1 MGGFLRS
8 ACNGCLALAGLL
20 AGAASPLYCQELRTR
35 EFLEAIGPGFTH
47 LYALEYPEAR
57 AEFERLEQRFPEHP
71 GPPLYLASAIWLQ
84 ELFGREELDLDKFI
98 APGYFTEKTERRMP
112 AAELELFRERIERSR
127 RLSEQ
132 ILAKDP
138 RHIEARYFLGAVYG
152 IEGAF
157 AMTIE
162 RSLQDAFR
170 FGKKAYQYQLQI
182 VEEDPDFAD
191 AYMSVGLYEYVVG
204 SLPWYIKWLATI
216 IGYRGSKERGFEYLG
231 RAAERATF
239 VADDSQVLQM
249 VLFVRENMNDRA
261 LANARLLHQKHPANF
276 LLELNIAQL
285 LERLGRLDEAVETY
299 LAIERKAVAG
309 RPNYGKLPLPA
320 FRLQVGRRL
329 LGWNRLQEA
338 REILDR
344 ALADPDAGQRQRA
357 LLLLTRGKVL
367 DRLGQRAAAVADYQ
381 AVLALPDFEGSHK
394 QAREGVRRPLRQ

>member
-1 MGGFLRS
+1 MVGFLRL
-8 ACNGCLALAGLL
+8 ARNGCLLLGGPLA
-20 AGAASPLYCQELRTR
+20 ATSSFLYCQELRTR
-35 EFLEAIGPGFTH
+35 EFLEAIGPGFAH

-71 GPPLYLASAIWLQ
+71 GPPLYLASAVWLQ

-98 APGYFTEKTERRMP
+98 APGYFTEKTEHRMP

-127 RLSEQ
+127 RLSQQ

-138 RHIEARYFLGAVYG
+138 RHREARYFLGAVYG
-152 IEGAF
+152 IEAAF

-170 FGKKAYQYQLQI
+170 FGKKAYQHQLQI

-239 VADDSQVLQM
+239 VADDSRVLQM

-261 LANARLLHQKHPANF
+261 LANARFLHQKHPANF

-285 LERLGRLDEAVETY
+285 LERMSKLDEAVETY
-299 LAIERKAVAG
+299 LAVERKAVAG
-309 RPNYGKLPLPA
+309 LPNYGKLPLPA
-320 FRLQVGRRL
+320 FRLQVGRHL
-329 LGWNRLQEA
+329 LAWGRLQEA

-344 ALADPDAGQRQRA
+344 ALADPSTGQRQRA
-357 LLLLTRGKVL
+357 LLLLARGRVF
-367 DRLGQRAAAVADYQ
+367 DRLGRREAAVADYQ
-381 AVLALPDFEGSHK
+381 AVLALQDFEGSHR